1 MPAAAPSPVIRPIV
15 DGERPELGRI
25 VAERWGAPI
34 VTSRDRVHDVA
45 SLPCLLAVNPQGGSW
60 LGVAGYSIAGTE
72 CELVLL
78 DAFERYGGVGTALLW
93 AVIAEARRVNCAR
106 LWLVTTNDNLDA
118 LRFYQR
124 RGMRL
129 IRVWPDATTRAR
141 AKLKPEI
148 PLIGDY
154 GIPLRDELELEMA
167 LHRGDE

>member
-1 MPAAAPSPVIRPIV
+1 MPAAAPPLSIRPVV
-15 DGERPELGRI
+15 DAERPELARV

-34 VTSRDRVHDVA
+34 VTSRDHVHDVA
-45 SLPCLLAVNPQGGSW
+45 ALPCLLAVNPQDGSW
-60 LGVAGYSIAGTE
+60 LGVAGYSIAGAE

-78 DAFERYGGVGTALLW
+78 EAFERFGGVGTALLS

-129 IRVWPDATTRAR
+129 VRVWPDATTRAR
-141 AKLKPEI
+141 RELKPQI
-148 PLIGDY
+148 PLIGEH
-154 GIPLRDELELEMA
+154 GIPMRDELELELA
-167 LHRGDE
+167 LGRGDE